1 MPGTLPRAIRLANAF
16 VSLEPLEDAHRDGLA
31 ASAAD
36 PVIWKNTPL
45 MGGSFEAYWDLT
57 RDEQASGAQIPFAV
71 RRLSDARLVG
81 MSRLFDISVENKRL
95 EIGYTWYAPQT
106 WGTAVNP
113 AAKRLLLE
121 HCFDDWQARRVQFL
135 TDNRNLHS
143 QTALKK
149 LGATHEG
156 ILRAHR
162 IRPDGSRRDSHV
174 FSILPEEWPAVRQK
188 LDERLAAYDKG

>member
-1 MPGTLPRAIRLANAF
+1 MTDTFPAARRLANAL
-16 VSLEPLEDAHRDGLA
+16 VALEPLTPDHKAGLA
-31 ASAAD
+31 AAAAD

-45 MGGSFEAYWDLT
+45 MGGSFETYWDLT
-57 RDEQASGAQIPFAV
+57 RAEQATGTQVIFAV
-71 RRLSDARLVG
+71 RRRSDARLVG
-81 MSRLFDISVENKRL
+81 MSRLFDISAENKRL

-156 ILRAHR
+156 VLRAHR

-188 LDERLAAYDKG
+188 LDERLAAYNKA